1 MTVEG
6 ARLSKVLFSG
16 DGTEYASVLVE
27 ELSAAGLEVRQF
39 ERAEELVTAFDD
51 DVSSIV
57 LVSPRIHSARS
68 ARLALEQAGGW
79 ISRTPMIAALGD
91 AELMSEAATLRFF
104 DDFLVAPAGATE
116 LLARVE
122 VVVLKRGGQANML
135 SAGDLLINMDAH
147 QVYLGGKPVDFTYKE
162 FELLKMIAATPGR
175 AYSREELLRSVWGYD
190 YFGGTRTVDV
200 HIRRIRAK
208 IEGARTYVETVH
220 GFGYRFVSVE

>member
-1 MTVEG
+1 M
-6 ARLSKVLFSG
+6 SKVLFSG

-104 DDFLVAPAGATE
+104 DDFLVAPATQRAIG
-116 LLARVE
+116 
-122 VVVLKRGGQANML
+122 
-135 SAGDLLINMDAH
+135 
-147 QVYLGGKPVDFTYKE
+147 E
-162 FELLKMIAATPGR
+162 FGR
-175 AYSREELLRSVWGYD
+175 AR
-190 YFGGTRTVDV
+190 FGQPLFVPDAGRTE
-200 HIRRIRAK
+200 AQL
-208 IEGARTYVETVH
+208 GLP
-220 GFGYRFVSVE
+220 